1 MSALP
6 SRRDEAWRWS
16 DLRAAVGD
24 ADVRL
29 GAGGAHIIERLAEPF
44 GAVQR
49 IVIAAGQSE
58 TMLAHLAPTGFAP
71 EALDIEV
78 GANATLTRFV
88 LQTGA
93 GVPVALTR
101 VRLGENATF
110 RQFVL
115 SEGARL
121 ARLET
126 EVELNDVGASAELN
140 GVYLVRAGMH
150 ADLTSRILHRAPD
163 TRTTQMV
170 RGVARKGG
178 RGVFQGVI
186 EVGVGAAR
194 VDARQHHDAL
204 LLEDGAEV
212 FAKPE
217 LRIDCDDVQ
226 CAHGNTVGAL
236 DAEALF
242 YMRQRGIDEASA
254 RALLIE
260 AFVGEAVPDWAP
272 PEMREKIIAQIRSW
286 LGAVS

>member
-24 ADVRL
+24 ADVRVGL
-29 GAGGAHIIERLAEPF
+29 GAHIIERLAAPF
-44 GAVQR
+44 GAASKLA
-49 IVIAAGQSE
+49 IAEGQSE
-58 TMLAHLAPTGFAP
+58 TLLAHIEPTGFAA
-71 EALDIEV
+71 EALDIDV

-93 GVPVALTR
+93 GIPVALTR
-101 VRLGENATF
+101 VKLGENATF

-126 EVELNDVGASAELN
+126 EVELNGVGASADLC
-140 GVYLVRAGMH
+140 GVYLVRDGAH
-150 ADLTSRILHRAPD
+150 ADLTSRIVHRAPD
-163 TRTTQMV
+163 TRTNQMV
-170 RGVARKGG
+170 RGVARRGG
-178 RGVFQGVI
+178 RGVFQGQI
-186 EVGVGAAR
+186 EVGVGAAG

-272 PEMREKIIAQIRSW
+272 PEMREKIVAQIRSW
-286 LGAVS
+286 LGAAP